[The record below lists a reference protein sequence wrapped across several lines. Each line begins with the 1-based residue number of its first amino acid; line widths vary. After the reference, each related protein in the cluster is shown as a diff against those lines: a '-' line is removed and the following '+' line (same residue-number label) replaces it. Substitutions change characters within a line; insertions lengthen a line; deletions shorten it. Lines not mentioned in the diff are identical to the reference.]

1 MRLAVDTVLLRLD
14 ADLHPVALGWR
25 RRGET
30 QFRLA
35 DPESRVRAERIVA
48 VAATPRIRLGTVDLP
63 ARNRER
69 FRDAVAFALEDALLG
84 DVESLHFALPERL
97 AGERCPVAWVER
109 DWLASRLAALAE
121 QGYPLDALIPEPL
134 LLPEGTG
141 LLDGGL
147 LSFRT
152 ADAAGVAEAG
162 WVLPQVEAGLGRLL
176 AGPRTLHAPES
187 AERIGEPLER
197 LARAWPARLPLN
209 LLSGPFA
216 PRRSNGFGRS
226 HRIAA
231 LLGGLALLATLAG
244 QVVDTLQARQQQAAM
259 EAAVIAELKLL
270 EGADARISA
279 DPLRQLGATVA
290 ARASGSGAAGVGPL
304 GVLAVAGPVLATESR
319 LELVSLEWRDEQLTL
334 SYRAP
339 DLSTLEQLVQRLQ
352 QNPDL
357 MAELSDT
364 RFDSGRSTGRIKL
377 RMRRL

>member
-1 MRLAVDTVLLRLD
+1 MSRPVETVLLRLD
-14 ADLHPVALGWR
+14 ADLHPVALAYR
-25 RRGET
+25 RRGEK

-35 DPESRVRAERIVA
+35 DPESRLDAERTLA
-48 VAATPRIRLGTVDLP
+48 VAATPQIRLGTVDLP

-69 FRDAVAFALEDALLG
+69 FREAVAYALEDALLG
-84 DVESLHFALPERL
+84 DVEGLHFALPERL
-97 AGERCPVAWVER
+97 SGERCVVAWVER
-109 DWLASRLAALAE
+109 DWLGARLAALADA
-121 QGYPLDALIPEPL
+121 GLRLDALIPEPL

-147 LSFRT
+147 LSFRNSE
-152 ADAAGVAEAG
+152 AAGVAESA
-162 WVLPQVEAGLGRLL
+162 WALPQVEARLNRLL
-176 AGPRTLHAPES
+176 AGPRTLHAPDA

-197 LARAWPARLPLN
+197 LARDWPTRLPLN
-209 LLSGPFA
+209 LLTGPFA
-216 PRRSNGFGRS
+216 PPGSTGLSRA
-226 HRIAA
+226 HRVAA
-231 LLGGLALLATLAG
+231 VLAGLALLSTLAS
-244 QVVDTLQARQQQAAM
+244 QAVDTAQARRQQAAM
-259 EAAVIAELKLL
+259 EAAVVAELRLL
-270 EGADARISA
+270 EGAEARISA

-290 ARASGSGAAGVGPL
+290 ARAGRAGATAGPL

-319 LELVSLEWRDEQLTL
+319 LELASLEWRDEQLTL